1 MSSMY
6 RGEQDFQFSLRSQT
20 DHPPYAQ
27 KRKGVRQ
34 AAPFSQSPMM
44 ALQLK
49 LFVFIIELKSSFH
62 VTIES
67 SETVSGLKGR
77 IWEKRKNDLK
87 GVDTYQLTLYKV
99 ELPDDRTLG

>member
-1 MSSMY
+1 
-6 RGEQDFQFSLRSQT
+6 
-20 DHPPYAQ
+20 
-27 KRKGVRQ
+27 
-34 AAPFSQSPMM
+34 M

-99 ELPDDRTLG
+99 ELPDDRTLGQSAAQAVKAKEPLSPSRLLSRGSPSGDDDQHRHRS